1 MTLRWGILATG
12 GIARKFTSDLITA
25 GLAVAAVGSRTQ
37 ESADR
42 FAGEFGI
49 PAAHGS
55 YAALAEDPGVDA
67 IYIAT
72 PHPQHVEAARL
83 ALAGGKHVLIEKPI
97 TLTGFE
103 AAEIRDLAE
112 ARGLVAMEAMWTRYV
127 PMMARIRE
135 ILAAGTIGEVRAVS
149 ADHTQSISTDPAHR
163 LNALELGGGALLD
176 LGVYPISFVWD
187 VLGAPTTIQASG
199 RIGETGADT
208 EVATVMTHASGAVST
223 TMSSSRGA
231 GPNTA
236 HIVGSRARID
246 IDRTWYNQTTFT
258 VTSSDGSVIERYE
271 EAIDGR
277 GMQFQALALENAVA
291 TGVAPLLSIDESTEI
306 MRTLDEIRRQIG
318 VRYPGE

>member
-25 GLAVAAVGSRTQ
+25 GLTVAAAGSRTQ

-49 PAAHGS
+49 LAAHGS

-97 TLTGFE
+97 TLTGAE

-135 ILAAGTIGEVRAVS
+135 ILAAGTIGEVRTVS

-176 LGVYPISFVWD
+176 LGIYPISFVWD
-187 VLGAPTTIQASG
+187 VLGAPATIQASG

-246 IDRTWYNQTTFT
+246 ID
-258 VTSSDGSVIERYE
+258 
-271 EAIDGR
+271 
-277 GMQFQALALENAVA
+277 
-291 TGVAPLLSIDESTEI
+291 
-306 MRTLDEIRRQIG
+306 
-318 VRYPGE
+318 

>member
-25 GLAVAAVGSRTQ
+25 GLTVAAAGSRTQ

-49 PAAHGS
+49 LAAHGS

-97 TLTGFE
+97 TLTGAE

>member
-25 GLAVAAVGSRTQ
+25 GLTVAAAGSRTQ

-49 PAAHGS
+49 LAAHGS

-135 ILAAGTIGEVRAVS
+135 ILAAGTIGEVRTVS

-176 LGVYPISFVWD
+176 LGIYPISFVWD
-187 VLGAPTTIQASG
+187 VLGAPATIQASG

>member
-25 GLAVAAVGSRTQ
+25 GLTVAAAGSRTQ

-49 PAAHGS
+49 LAAHGS

-97 TLTGFE
+97 TLTGAE

-135 ILAAGTIGEVRAVS
+135 ILAAGTIGEVRTVS

-176 LGVYPISFVWD
+176 LGIYPISFVWD
-187 VLGAPTTIQASG
+187 VLGAPATIQASG

>member
-49 PAAHGS
+49 LAAHGS

-97 TLTGFE
+97 TLTGAE